1 MKAAFIAA
9 ILGKKNPNRC
19 SQYALWEL
27 RLMKN
32 FYKLPKTIIM
42 HAIASK
48 HIETGKDGLNK
59 SMCTCVTV
67 FKKEGQVIPVKMAV
81 STSCKYMLAET
92 NFKYPFSVKAMVTNK

>member
-48 HIETGKDGLNK
+48 H
-59 SMCTCVTV
+59 V
-67 FKKEGQVIPVKMAV
+67 
-81 STSCKYMLAET
+81 
-92 NFKYPFSVKAMVTNK
+92 